1 MTTFERR
8 SDIHWRQNNKCQMMV
23 HK

>member
-8 SDIHWRQNNKCQMMV
+8 SDLHWRQNNKC
-23 HK
+23 K